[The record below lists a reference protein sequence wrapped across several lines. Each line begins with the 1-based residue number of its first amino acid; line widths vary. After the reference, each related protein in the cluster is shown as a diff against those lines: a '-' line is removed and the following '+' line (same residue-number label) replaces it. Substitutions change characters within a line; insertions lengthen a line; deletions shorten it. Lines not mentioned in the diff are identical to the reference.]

1 MFLTD
6 RYPACMPDCN
16 RSPEITQELP
26 GASIDPA
33 SLSVSELRQA
43 MADGRITA
51 TALTRHYLDRIEEL
65 NPALHAVITVSPDA
79 LAEAAASDRALAS
92 GEPRGPLEG
101 IPVLVK
107 DNVQVAGLPTTA
119 GSSALLP
126 ALAPD
131 AFIVSRLRAAGA
143 VILAKAN
150 LSEWANFRST
160 HSSSGWSTV
169 GGQTAN
175 PYALDR
181 SPSGSSSGSAAGVA
195 AGLAPLAVGTET
207 DGSIVSPSSACGVV
221 GIKPTAGLVSR
232 TGIVP
237 LSPVQD
243 TAGPMARSVAD
254 AAAMLSVLVA
264 ADPLDPAA
272 GAPDH
277 CSQRTGVAVDYTGFL
292 DPAALEGARIGV
304 WRAVSADADAATAAL
319 LDAAAERLH
328 TLGAKLADPVDLPD
342 VDKITQPE
350 FGALEYEFKYGI
362 NAYLKH
368 LAGLDGAPGVPG
380 SLAAL
385 IEFNERNAGTV
396 LSRFGQEIFHA
407 AEATSG
413 DLADPDY
420 LEMRGAASGLALTAL
435 ETPMAE
441 HRLDAIVSLTT
452 NPAWLTDYVLGDH
465 HVFGAS
471 RPAAVVG
478 WPAISVPFGYVS
490 GLPVGVTFVG
500 PRWTEP
506 RLIAL
511 AYAFEQA
518 TAARR
523 PPALLPTLAA
533 ARGPRVSASPSPGPA
548 PRRRQH
554 HRHASTSTSTR
565 QTPNQ
570 QPHNRATASP
580 STSTRATPRTST
592 PAPAPAP
599 RQPPR
604 PRPRQM
610 NVPYSCL

>member
-1 MFLTD
+1 
-6 RYPACMPDCN
+6 MPDWN
-16 RSPEITQELP
+16 RSPRISQEHP
-26 GASIDPA
+26 GASIDLG
-33 SLSVSELRQA
+33 SSVSELREA
-43 MADGRITA
+43 MAAGRITA
-51 TALTRHYLDRIEEL
+51 TALTRRYLDRIQEL
-65 NPALHAVITVSPDA
+65 NPALGAVIAVCPDA
-79 LAEAAASDRALAS
+79 LAQAAASDAALAS

-107 DNVQVAGLPTTA
+107 DNVQVTGLPTTA
-119 GSSALLP
+119 GSPALLP

-181 SPSGSSSGSAAGVA
+181 SPAGSSSGSAAGVA
-195 AGLAPLAVGTET
+195 AGLAPLAIGTET

-243 TAGPMARSVAD
+243 TGGPMARSVAD
-254 AAAMLSVLVA
+254 AAALLSVLAA

-272 GAPDH
+272 DARDH
-277 CSQRTGVAVDYTGFL
+277 CPERSPFPLDYTQFL
-292 DPAALEGARIGV
+292 DPAALEGARLGV
-304 WRAVSADADAATAAL
+304 WRAPSADADAATAAL
-319 LDAAAERLH
+319 LDLAVERLH
-328 TLGAKLADPVDLPD
+328 TLGAKLTDPVDLPD

-368 LAGLDGAPGVPG
+368 LTGLGGGAEGVPG
-380 SLAAL
+380 CLAAL
-385 IEFNERNAGTV
+385 IEFNERNAGVV
-396 LSRFGQEIFHA
+396 LSRFGQEIFYA

-420 LEMRGAASGLALTAL
+420 LELRGAASGLALTAL
-435 ETPMAE
+435 ETPVAE
-441 HRLDAIVSLTT
+441 HRLDAVVSLTT

-465 HVFGAS
+465 HVFGTS
-471 RPAAVVG
+471 RPAAVAG

-490 GLPVGVTFVG
+490 GLPVGVTFTG

-511 AYAFEQA
+511 AHAFEQA
-518 TAARR
+518 TPARR
-523 PPALLPTLAA
+523 PPSLPPTL
-533 ARGPRVSASPSPGPA
+533 SPSP
-548 PRRRQH
+548 
-554 HRHASTSTSTR
+554 
-565 QTPNQ
+565 
-570 QPHNRATASP
+570 SP
-580 STSTRATPRTST
+580 ST
-592 PAPAPAP
+592 
-599 RQPPR
+599 PPR
-604 PRPRQM
+604 
-610 NVPYSCL
+610 

>member
-1 MFLTD
+1 
-6 RYPACMPDCN
+6 MPDWN
-16 RSPEITQELP
+16 RSPQIVQEFP
-26 GASIDPA
+26 GATNEPA
-33 SLSVSELRQA
+33 SLPVSQLRQA
-43 MADGRITA
+43 LAAGRLTA
-51 TALTRHYLDRIEEL
+51 TALTRRCLDRIEEL
-65 NPALHAVITVSPDA
+65 NPALHAVIAVSPDA
-79 LAEAAASDRALAS
+79 LAEAAASDQALAA

-119 GSSALLP
+119 GSPALLP
-126 ALAPD
+126 ARAPD

-143 VILAKAN
+143 IILAKAN

-254 AAAMLSVLVA
+254 AAALLSVLAA

-272 GAPDH
+272 DADDQ
-277 CSQRTGVAVDYTGFL
+277 CSQRSPLPLDYTQFL

-304 WRAVSADADAATAAL
+304 WRAPSADADAVTAAL
-319 LDAAAERLH
+319 LDLAVERLH
-328 TLGAKLADPVDLPD
+328 TLGAKLTDPVDLPD
-342 VDKITQPE
+342 VDKITQLE

-368 LAGLDGAPGVPG
+368 LTGVPS
-380 SLAAL
+380 SLAGL
-385 IEFNERNAGTV
+385 IEFNERNAAQV
-396 LSRFGQEIFHA
+396 LSRFGQEIFLA

-420 LEMRGAASGLALTAL
+420 LELRGAASGLALTAL
-435 ETPMAE
+435 ETPVAE
-441 HRLDAIVSLTT
+441 HRLDAIISLTT

-465 HVFGAS
+465 HVFGTS
-471 RPAAVVG
+471 RPAAVAG

-518 TAARR
+518 TPARR
-523 PPALLPTLAA
+523 SAALLPTLSPHPPN
-533 ARGPRVSASPSPGPA
+533 PRPA
-548 PRRRQH
+548 QLPQG
-554 HRHASTSTSTR
+554 
-565 QTPNQ
+565 
-570 QPHNRATASP
+570 
-580 STSTRATPRTST
+580 T
-592 PAPAPAP
+592 PA
-599 RQPPR
+599 RR
-604 PRPRQM
+604 PR
-610 NVPYSCL
+610 